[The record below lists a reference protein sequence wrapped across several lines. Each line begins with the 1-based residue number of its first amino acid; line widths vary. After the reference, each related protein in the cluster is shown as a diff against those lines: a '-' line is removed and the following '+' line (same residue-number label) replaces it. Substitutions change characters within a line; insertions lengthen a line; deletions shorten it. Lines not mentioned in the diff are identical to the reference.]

1 MIPKD
6 SSGVVDVVEG
16 DKSLW
21 TKKGGKLNE
30 SEFHGKL
37 PFQAVTSV
45 LVHSALSPFP
55 LKQSNCKA
63 FILTSISLSLPPQDH
78 FLFCEV
84 LDAVHFVDTRKAE
97 AS

>member
-1 MIPKD
+1 M
-6 SSGVVDVVEG
+6 
-16 DKSLW
+16 DKE
-21 TKKGGKLNE
+21 GGKLNE

-55 LKQSNCKA
+55 LKQSSCKA
-63 FILTSISLSLPPQDH
+63 FILTSISPISLSLPPQDH

>member
-1 MIPKD
+1 M
-6 SSGVVDVVEG
+6 VDVVEG
-16 DKSLW
+16 DKSLL

-55 LKQSNCKA
+55 LKQSSCKA

>member
-21 TKKGGKLNE
+21 TKKGGNLNE
-30 SEFHGKL
+30 SGFYGQL
-37 PFQAVTSV
+37 PFQVVTSV

-55 LKQSNCKA
+55 LKQSSCKA
-63 FILTSISLSLPPQDH
+63 FILTLISLSLPPQDH

>member
-1 MIPKD
+1 M
-6 SSGVVDVVEG
+6 VDVVEG

-30 SEFHGKL
+30 SEFHRKL

-55 LKQSNCKA
+55 LKQSSCKA
-63 FILTSISLSLPPQDH
+63 TLISLFLPPQYH